1 MMHKNI
7 IAVTVIIIVLLVAGF
22 SFVTARYI
30 DKEEILRA
38 TVERETLQKQRI
50 ELMNIVAKA
59 DSEKVIYQQRV
70 TVLEGEAVVLRAK
83 VDSLETKRKTVQLAM
98 RELRTTSDLEK
109 QFMDAFPEV
118 KMSMKITSIPVEDAP
133 GLTVQY
139 ISVPLRFAETF
150 LIDHQNSSYYKQ
162 QRDKLW
168 QLDTLQQQTIA
179 LHRKITRLEE
189 EKSAAYKQGYDSV
202 HLNQEFEPFLLLL
215 HRQT

>member
-1 MMHKNI
+1 
-7 IAVTVIIIVLLVAGF
+7 
-22 SFVTARYI
+22 
-30 DKEEILRA
+30 
-38 TVERETLQKQRI
+38 
-50 ELMNIVAKA
+50 
-59 DSEKVIYQQRV
+59 
-70 TVLEGEAVVLRAK
+70 VLRAK
-83 VDSLETKRKTVQLAM
+83 VDSLETKRKTVQLAV
-98 RELRTTSDLEK
+98 RELRTSSDLEK

-189 EKSAAYKQGYDSV
+189 EKSAAYKQGYDSAYEKYTE
-202 HLNQEFEPFLLLL
+202 LNTKYIELLRKPPQVKFGLPQVGVL
-215 HRQT
+215 AIGAAASFAGGVSLGAGK